1 MSGGA
6 VQRVRIGVAGLGRA
20 FAFMAPTFRAD
31 SRVALVAA
39 ADPRAAARDRFA
51 AEFGGR
57 AYVTV
62 DEMVRDPG
70 IDAVYVATPHQFH
83 AAHVALAAGARRHVL
98 VEKPMA
104 LSISDGRA
112 MVDAC
117 AAAGVHLV
125 VGHSHGFDAPIRE
138 ARRVVDRGEVGRVR
152 MITAVNFTDFLYR
165 LRRPEELDTAAGGGA
180 VFNQA
185 AHHVDVVRRLA
196 GARALSVRAEVGRW
210 DDARPT
216 EGAYSALI
224 RFEGGAFATL
234 VYSGY
239 AHFDSDAWCGWVGEM
254 GQARDPDDYG
264 AARRRLAAVRS
275 RGEEAALKAASN
287 YGASAAPVP
296 PAAPAMHPHF
306 GPLIVSCDRADLRP
320 HSTGVEI
327 YGDAERRTIDLASP
341 LVPRVEVIDELV
353 GAVVHGRRPLHDG
366 ISALATVEILLAM
379 LRSASEG
386 RDVALEHQVAFP
398 SEPAQEAS

>member
-31 SRVALVAA
+31 PRVALVAA
-39 ADPRAAARDRFA
+39 ADPRAAARERFA

-57 AYVTV
+57 AYETV
-62 DEMVRDPG
+62 DAMVRDPG
-70 IDAVYVATPHQFH
+70 VDAVYVATPHQLH
-83 AAHVALAAGARRHVL
+83 APHVALAAGARRHVL

-104 LSISDGRA
+104 LSIADGCA

-138 ARRVVDRGEVGRVR
+138 ARRIVDRGEVGRVR
-152 MITAVNFTDFLYR
+152 MITALNFTDFLYR

-254 GQARDPDDYG
+254 GQARDPADYG
-264 AARRRLAAVRS
+264 AARRRLASVRS
-275 RGEEAALKAASN
+275 RDEEAALKAASN

-296 PAAPAMHPHF
+296 PAAPAMHQHF

-320 HSTGVEI
+320 LPGGVEI
-327 YGDAERRTIDLASP
+327 HGDAERRTVALPPPA
-341 LVPRVEVIDELV
+341 VPRAEVIDELV

-366 ISALATVEILLAM
+366 VSALATVEILLAM

-398 SEPAQEAS
+398 SEPAPETS